1 MLLSS
6 GTERFKTHVTP
17 WYNDPM
23 KKVISFDLDGTL
35 VDGLYGDMVWNQ
47 GLPEVFALKHGIP
60 VEEAKAYTRRE
71 YETVGDGR
79 LEWYDIDYW
88 LDRFDLQVASGEL
101 LDRYESYIRL
111 LPFAGEVLEELK
123 KKYTLIIA
131 SNAARIFVE
140 KETSHANIGRHFATI
155 VSATSDYRIVKKGD
169 TFYMR
174 LLDDLGISPAEIV
187 HVGDHRIFDFEA
199 PSRLGIESYHLCA
212 SGNGVSR
219 VISDLRTLLDR
230 L

>member
-1 MLLSS
+1 
-6 GTERFKTHVTP
+6 
-17 WYNDPM
+17 M
-23 KKVISFDLDGTL
+23 KKIVSFDLDGTL
-35 VDGLYGDMVWNQ
+35 VDGLYGEMVWNQ
-47 GLPEVFALKHGIP
+47 GLPEVFALRHGMS
-60 VEEAKAYTRRE
+60 VEEAKAYTRKE

-88 LDRFDLQVASGEL
+88 LDRFDLPVSSKEL
-101 LDRYESYIRL
+101 LDRYESCINL
-111 LPFAGEVLEELK
+111 LPFAGEVLEALGK
-123 KKYTLIIA
+123 RYTLVIA

-169 TFYMR
+169 PFYTR
-174 LLDDLGISPAEIV
+174 LLDDLGVTPGEIV
-187 HVGDHRIFDFEA
+187 HVGDHKIFDFEA

-212 SGNGVSR
+212 TGNGNGR
-219 VISDLRTLLDR
+219 VISDLRALLDR